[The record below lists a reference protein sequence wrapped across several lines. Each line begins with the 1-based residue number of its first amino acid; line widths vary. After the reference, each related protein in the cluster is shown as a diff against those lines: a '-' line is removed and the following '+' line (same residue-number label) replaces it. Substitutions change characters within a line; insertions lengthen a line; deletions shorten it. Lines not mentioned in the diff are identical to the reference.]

1 MFCNAN
7 LRSDG
12 QPVGKLSMGQ
22 QPVESSS
29 SVSHIFGH
37 DWIAWIGRCEV
48 GLGLASMPR
57 PALLSCF
64 PPENGG
70 SMLSGKAGGQP
81 MTATVAMTAMTLSF
95 SARVV
100 VLVAHCR

>member
-1 MFCNAN
+1 M
-7 LRSDG
+7 LHTHTR
-12 QPVGKLSMGQ
+12 
-22 QPVESSS
+22 
-29 SVSHIFGH
+29 VSHIFGH